1 MKATGFN
8 HVSISA
14 KNLEESARFYTEIFG
29 LEEIPTPN
37 FSFPVRW
44 MRLGDL
50 QLHLFERD
58 TEAPTYHHI
67 GINVDDFEAAAEVL
81 QAHANGKLGIHD
93 AEAFYSDIYEL
104 PDGSVQMY
112 IRDPAGNLVE
122 IDWPDVSTLDRSI
135 LPEFKKLDDDV
146 PQTGEALRA
155 TLYLHLHEERA
166 AGAADD
172 EPPAKE

>member
-67 GINVDDFEAAAEVL
+67 GINVDDFEAAYAKAAE
-81 QAHANGKLGIHD
+81 LGIHD

-122 IDWPDVSTLDRSI
+122 IDWPDVFTLDRSI

-155 TLYLHLHEERA
+155 TLYLYLHEERA
-166 AGAADD
+166 ASAADD
-172 EPPAKE
+172 EPSAKE